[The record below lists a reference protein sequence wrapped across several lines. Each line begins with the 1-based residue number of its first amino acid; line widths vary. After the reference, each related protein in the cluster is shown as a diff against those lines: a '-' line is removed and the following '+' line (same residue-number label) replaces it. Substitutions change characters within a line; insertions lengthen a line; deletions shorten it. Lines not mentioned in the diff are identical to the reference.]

1 MPINPTIKTMKQP
14 QILVL
19 LLLFCSFTNAQEY
32 AFGIKGGLNYYNIG
46 DINSRGGSFQTGHPD
61 EVFSP
66 INEMGIQYGAFLDIA
81 FDKFYIRPEIN
92 FVSNNNNYEFPVKTS
107 QWEATKTDIPVLFGY
122 KVFDPI
128 SIYVGP
134 SFSIFKKMTIEGA
147 NNTDGES
154 PIDFDKATTNLIFGV
169 QVEFKRFGIDLRYEY
184 GLKETIREFG
194 DNYQD
199 FHHSV
204 YGINIADIYS
214 YKPSQIS
221 LSLNIFLF
229 RTNGDDISD
238 IFSNLFKGNSCDCL
252 RN

>member
-1 MPINPTIKTMKQP
+1 MKRP

-19 LLLFCSFTNAQEY
+19 LLLFCTFANAQEY

-66 INEMGIQYGAFLDIA
+66 NKEMGIQYGAFLDIA

-92 FVSNNNNYEFPVKTS
+92 FISNNNNYDFPVKTS
-107 QWEATKTDIPVLFGY
+107 QWKATKIDVPILIGY

-128 SIYVGP
+128 AIYVGP
-134 SFSIFKKMTIEGA
+134 SFSFFDKMTIEGA
-147 NNTDGES
+147 NNITNAN
-154 PIDFDKATTNLIFGV
+154 PIDFEKSTTSLMFGV
-169 QVEFKRFGIDLRYEY
+169 QVEFKRFGIDLRYEI
-184 GLKETIREFG
+184 GLKETVGEFG

-199 FHHSV
+199 FQHSAF
-204 YGINIADIYS
+204 GINIGDIYS

-252 RN
+252 GN